1 MVTGATSGNYEFGE
15 FRIDT
20 SRMLLLRRDGDIVS
34 LPPKAFDVLR
44 IMIGSGG
51 RVLTKDELLNEAWH
65 GTIVEEGNLTQAV
78 SLLRKALGESR
89 SDHRYIVTV
98 PGSGYRFVA
107 AVHEIS
113 ADVEHSSERAT
124 ASALTRSTTQA
135 DTSDSPIVPADHA
148 KETSGRVATN
158 YQLRWIVLG
167 PALVL
172 AAFGV
177 YFAYSVWTMPPAP
190 LPANVAEVKSVAVLP
205 FENLGN
211 EVNDEYLGVGIA
223 DALITKLSN
232 IRRVVVR
239 PTNAVVNYTNSK
251 PPLAT
256 IGSALKVDALLD
268 GRVQRSGDRIRVT
281 VQLVRAGDGV
291 PLWAESFEDQFTNIF
306 AVQDSI
312 ARKVTEALTLKLSG
326 EEQGLVFKRL
336 TENASAYE
344 AYLRG
349 RFFWNK
355 RTGEALQKSITY
367 FEEAVSLDPKF
378 ALAYAGLAES
388 YVLMNIY
395 GSEYRRDAFPKAR
408 DAALKALSLNNTLAQ
423 AHTALALVK
432 LEYEYDWLG
441 AEEAYRKAID
451 LNPNY
456 ATAHHW
462 YGEYLSFV
470 GRFDESIK
478 HIERAYELDPQSLV
492 INTVRG
498 YPYMRSGRCDTAIN
512 YFIKTLE
519 MEPKF
524 PLAHFY
530 LGKCYVEQE
539 HFSDAIKEQLAAISG
554 SGESAAFMAA
564 LSFAYAAS
572 GNRTEA
578 HAVLSKMKN
587 ESRRR
592 YVSPYS
598 MATVYAGLGQT
609 DDAFKW
615 LDKAYQDRDYQ
626 LPTIK
631 NDIHFKRLKED
642 RRFATLLKRI
652 GLP

>member
-1 MVTGATSGNYEFGE
+1 MEMGTTSGTYEFGE

-20 SRMLLLRRDGDIVS
+20 LRMLLMRRDGEIIS

-44 IMIGSGG
+44 IMITSDG
-51 RVLTKDELLNEAWH
+51 RVVTKDELLNEAWA
-65 GTIVEEGNLTQAV
+65 GTIVEEGNLTQAISV
-78 SLLRKALGESR
+78 LRKALGETR

-98 PGSGYRFVA
+98 PGIGYRFVA
-107 AVHEIS
+107 GVHEVS
-113 ADVEHSSERAT
+113 AGAQQFSDETTVPTAT
-124 ASALTRSTTQA
+124 SPVAPTFPSNQPT
-135 DTSDSPIVPADHA
+135 DTKNNH
-148 KETSGRVATN
+148 
-158 YQLRWIVLG
+158 QLRWFVLV
-167 PALVL
+167 PALLL

-177 YFAYSVWTMPPAP
+177 YFVYSLWTMPRAP

-205 FENLGN
+205 FENLGQN
-211 EVNDEYLGVGIA
+211 VEDEYLGVGIA
-223 DALITKLSN
+223 DALITNLSN
-232 IRRVVVR
+232 IKRVAVR
-239 PTNAVVNYTNSK
+239 PTSAVTSYAKSK
-251 PPLAT
+251 PPLPT
-256 IGSALKVDALLD
+256 IGSSLKVDALLD

-291 PLWAESFEDQFTNIF
+291 PMWADTFEDRFTNIF

-312 ARKVTEALTLKLSG
+312 ARRVTEALTLKLSG

-336 TENASAYE
+336 TQNATAYE

-355 RTGEALQKSITY
+355 RTGESLQKSITY
-367 FEEAVSLDPKF
+367 FEEAVRLDPEF

-395 GSEYRRDAFPKAR
+395 GSEYHRDAFPKAR
-408 DAALKALSLNNTLAQ
+408 EAAQKALSLNNGLAN

-432 LEYEYDWLG
+432 LEYEYDWAG
-441 AEEAYRKAID
+441 AEESYHTAIE

-462 YGEYLSFV
+462 YAEYLSFV

-478 HIERAYELDPQSLV
+478 HIERAFELDPQSLV

-498 YPYMRSGRCDTAIN
+498 YPYMRSGRCDSAIG
-512 YFIKTLE
+512 YFKKTLE

-530 LGKCYVEQE
+530 LGKCYVEQKQ
-539 HFSDAIKEQLAAISG
+539 FSEGVKEQLAAISA
-554 SGESAAFMAA
+554 SGESAAFVAA

-572 GNRTEA
+572 ENKQEA
-578 HAVLSKMKN
+578 SALLNKLK
-587 ESRRR
+587 EASRRS

-598 MATVYAGLGQT
+598 MATVYAGLGET
-609 DDAFKW
+609 DEAFKW
-615 LDKAYQDRDYQ
+615 LDKAYDDRDYQ
-626 LPTIK
+626 LPTLK
-631 NDIHFKRLKED
+631 NDIHFAHLRND
-642 RRFATLLKRI
+642 RRFATLLERI
-652 GLP
+652 GFPSPPSG